1 MINTKIFDPN
11 RIKIELKSQNIII
24 YYIGYIT
31 TKYVSYRKINSVNP
45 LQFIIDKADG
55 YTEENNE
62 NKHLALVFTD

>member
-55 YTEENNE
+55 HTEENNE

>member
-1 MINTKIFDPN
+1 MINIKIFDPN

-62 NKHLALVFTD
+62 NKHLVLVFTD